1 MKLLLALGIA
11 GVTLMGQECL
21 VTPLSPAQ
29 PPFQI
34 SEGERATESPT
45 YQTGPTPISAATSLF
60 AISPANQLHFFDT
73 ANRLRRMESNGRLS
87 TLAGNGSPGDG
98 LMAGPAL
105 TTALP
110 TVSQVLFSPNATL
123 HFVAV
128 GRVWRVVAGVIE
140 AVAGSGLPGFNGEQ
154 GAPTALNLG
163 TIVNA
168 TFTPSGE
175 LLVLDGFAR
184 VRRLEADGV
193 LRTIAGGPRAAAA
206 AGLTGDNGSA
216 TAAALSS
223 PRQVVAFRDGTIWIR
238 DLTGRHLRSISVDG
252 VIRTLQTSFDTNV
265 SIFLTA
271 DGRPMAVTANRVYP
285 ISSSGALETGQAPYP
300 AFTGTPRG
308 IGPDGALYFEGG
320 ARPDQ
325 RNPLV
330 RLDRTQLVIA
340 GAPVAAT
347 VDGQAPPFGAWRNG
361 SLLYAAQQGGK
372 SGILEVRPGQ
382 APRFVVGG
390 GDDVGDAEGKTAT
403 SLTIFG
409 VQTFSVDGAG
419 RIVISDVYRQRILV
433 VEPDGKVS
441 VLKSADG
448 QPITYAPIGSL
459 STLQRIAADQA
470 GNIYWYVQGGTPT
483 GGVFTA
489 TISVFTRASK
499 AVTSFNVSGI
509 TAIGRL
515 DNGTLIALAGN
526 SANFRTAY
534 LLTPDGLGDAITG
547 LRMLPLQ
554 SATILQNQP
563 YFIAASRLFRSQSGR
578 VQMLNLPLLP
588 TGAAF
593 TPDFVLSSAESV
605 IVHLTN
611 GGFYRIEDVES
622 CSWVSQPVVTAI
634 TNAASFGY
642 SNTISPRQLITL
654 FGTGL
659 GPAEGQGLVLDGLL
673 RAGGQPAP
681 YPAMVL
687 GNFSG
692 TIPLATL
699 TGTTL
704 PVLYSND
711 RQVTVQVVTTIP
723 ASGELLLYFS
733 WQGLTLIHPVPVNAI
748 TATPGLFD
756 VALNDDGSRNT
767 AATPVMPGGVLQ
779 LYATGLGSIDTNPAL
794 GDFFS
799 TTAIT
804 NTMNEVTATVGDF
817 EAEVLF
823 AGGAPGQIGG
833 LYQVNVRV
841 PAQAGAGLLPLTLSV
856 AGQVSN
862 SLMIA
867 VR

>member
-1 MKLLLALGIA
+1 MKLLFSLGTMLA
-11 GVTLMGQECL
+11 TLVGQECR

-29 PPFQI
+29 PPLKVE
-34 SEGERATESPT
+34 EGERATESQT
-45 YQTGPTPISAATSLF
+45 FQTGVF
-60 AISPANQLHFFDT
+60 ALSPANQAHFFD
-73 ANRLRRMESNGRLS
+73 AVNRVRRMEANGRLT
-87 TLAGNGSPGDG
+87 TLAGTGGRADG
-98 LMAGPAL
+98 LVEGPAL

-110 TVSQVLFSPNATL
+110 AVSQLVFSPAGVL

-128 GRVWRVVAGVIE
+128 GRVWRVVAGVME

-154 GAPTALNLG
+154 GAPTAVNLG

-168 TFTPSGE
+168 AFTPSGE
-175 LLVLDGFAR
+175 LLVVDGFAR
-184 VRRLEADGV
+184 VRRLDADGI

-206 AGLTGDNGSA
+206 AGLTGDNGLA
-216 TAAALSS
+216 TEAALSS

-238 DLTGRHLRSISVDG
+238 DLTGRHLRSISADG

-271 DGRPMAVTANRVYP
+271 DRRPMAVTANRVYP
-285 ISSSGALETGQAPYP
+285 ISTTGALETGQAPYP
-300 AFTGTPRG
+300 PFTGTPRG

-330 RLDRTQLVIA
+330 RLDKTQVVIA

-347 VDGQAPPFGAWRNG
+347 IDGQAPPFGAWRNG

-403 SLTIFG
+403 NLTIFG
-409 VQTFSVDGAG
+409 VQTFTVDGAG

-441 VLKSADG
+441 ILKSAG
-448 QPITYAPIGSL
+448 GLAIVYAPIGSL
-459 STLQRIAADQA
+459 ATLQRIAADQA

-489 TISVFTRASK
+489 SISVWTRSSQ
-499 AVTSFNVSGI
+499 AVTSFNVTGI

-534 LLTPDGLGDAITG
+534 LLTPDGLGEAITG

-563 YFIAASRLFRSQSGR
+563 YFIAASRLFRSPAGR
-578 VQMLNLPLLP
+578 LEMLNLPLLP
-588 TGAAF
+588 NGATF
-593 TPDFVLSSAESV
+593 TPDFVLSSAEFV
-605 IVHLTN
+605 MVHLTN
-611 GGFYRIEDVES
+611 GGFYRIEDAEA
-622 CSWVSQPVVTAI
+622 CSWAPQPVVTAI
-634 TNAASFGY
+634 TNAASFGN

-711 RQVTVQVVTTIP
+711 RQVTVQGVATVP

-733 WQGLTLIHPVPVNAI
+733 WQGLTLIHPVPAKVI

-756 VALNDDGSRNT
+756 VALNDDGARNG
-767 AATPVMPGGVLQ
+767 ANTPVLRGGVLQ
-779 LYATGLGSIDTNPAL
+779 LYATGLGAIDTNPAL

-799 TTAIT
+799 REGIT
-804 NTMNEVTATVGDF
+804 NTVNTVTATVGDW

-841 PAQAGAGLLPLTLSV
+841 PAEAGPGLLPLTLSV

-862 SLMIA
+862 SLMVT